1 MTDQEVLSAYLDGE
15 LPPAAA
21 RRVEERLDTDPGPR
35 PGLRQEYHRLQ
46 QVSAVLQVRCE
57 ADPGFVVRHRQRRDD
72 LSPIRQWTW
81 RQLGYRLTGVAAG
94 MLIAAGLSVWQA
106 EWQAVDTPANA
117 TAEAEELDLL
127 DFEGQILA
135 APDFGSPDFGS
146 PDFESPDFESLA
158 MEGPTDEP
166 VLLIVLGAGFSP
178 SGER

>member
-21 RRVEERLDTDPGPR
+21 RRVEERLDTH
-35 PGLRQEYHRLQ
+35 PGLRQEHQVLQ
-46 QVSAVLQVRCE
+46 QVSAILQVRCE
-57 ADPGFVVRHRQRRDD
+57 ADPGFLVRHRQRRDD

-81 RQLGYRLTGVAAG
+81 RQLGFRLTGVAAG

-106 EWQAVDTPANA
+106 EWQAVETPANA

-127 DFEGQILA
+127 DFEGQILGGQIPA
-135 APDFGSPDFGS
+135 A
-146 PDFESPDFESLA
+146 PDFESPVFEFLA
-158 MEGPTDEP
+158 MEGPIDEP
-166 VLLIVLGAGFSP
+166 VLLIALGAGFTP

>member
-15 LPPAAA
+15 LPPSVA
-21 RRVEERLDTDPGPR
+21 RRVEERLDTDPGLR

-46 QVSAVLQVRCE
+46 QVSAILQVRCE
-57 ADPGFVVRHRQRRDD
+57 ADPGFLVRHRQRRDD

-127 DFEGQILA
+127 DFEGQILGGQIPA
-135 APDFGSPDFGS
+135 A
-146 PDFESPDFESLA
+146 PDFESPDFESLTA
-158 MEGPTDEP
+158 AGPTDEP

>member
-15 LPPAAA
+15 LPPAVA
-21 RRVEERLDTDPGPR
+21 RRVEERLDTDPGLR

-135 APDFGSPDFGS
+135 APDF
-146 PDFESPDFESLA
+146 ESLDFESLTA
-158 MEGPTDEP
+158 AGPTDEP